1 MLNPDNL
8 VYWCLKVIHQGLD
21 YQGPP
26 LGLVLIS
33 SFICSVCDTLKTQ
46 SFKTTVLSV
55 TSKCNFPNSKPEYY
69 VSLLLD
75 CWILSARRNYIT
87 ELSGADDVYSS
98 KNLFSKLPLGIFCGW
113 SISNIL
119 YQNLKKKKGKAFETA
134 RNIIKRL
141 P

>member
-1 MLNPDNL
+1 MFEGYTPRA
-8 VYWCLKVIHQGLD
+8 GL
-21 YQGPP
+21 PR
-26 LGLVLIS
+26 S
-33 SFICSVCDTLKTQ
+33 SFRPGSDIFIHLLCVWHLKIQ
-46 SFKTTVLSV
+46 SFKTTLLSV
-55 TSKCNFPNSKPEYY
+55 TSKSNFPNSKPEYY
-69 VSLLLD
+69 VNLLLD
-75 CWILSARRNYIT
+75 CWILSARRNHIT

-98 KNLFSKLPLGIFCGW
+98 KNLFSKLPLGIFCEW